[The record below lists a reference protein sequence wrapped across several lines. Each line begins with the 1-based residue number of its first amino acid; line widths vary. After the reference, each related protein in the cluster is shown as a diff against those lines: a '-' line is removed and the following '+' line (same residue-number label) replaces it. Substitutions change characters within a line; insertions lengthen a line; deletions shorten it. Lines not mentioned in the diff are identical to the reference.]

1 MNDELC
7 ERGSSRAGSLNQ
19 AGIEI
24 ERVEFHGPVPEM
36 SSEIVPVLLVSESE
50 PHDGRPY

>member
-7 ERGSSRAGSLNQ
+7 ERRGNRSGILNWAGT
-19 AGIEI
+19 EI

-36 SSEIVPVLLVSESE
+36 SSETVPVLLVSESE